1 MSSNSSSGQGPLNRA
16 PNAGA
21 APTTG
26 SANNNS
32 SAAAKGNNASGG
44 QQKSW
49 MSRLGDM
56 GSKVGSFAGDKNTII
71 AFMVLAFIA
80 IIVIILYIVYK
91 IRNRNLQSVIL
102 VEKPLKLFDMQEAPV
117 TFSSDKIVP
126 TSNGQEYT
134 YSFWVYIVDYDS
146 VSSQHRRLFLRNS
159 GSEVDQGNPVV
170 FMDGRTNRMYIAAKT
185 NMASSVNSLD
195 DLLPE
200 NNNAT
205 KYMTAV
211 VEYVPLQ
218 RWVHISVVLQDNL
231 LTVFKDGDMYTVKN
245 VHDLWNS
252 GSGEER
258 PIFMGTRGNVYVGH
272 AQDNNTPTHGFLSRL
287 QFFNYALMEKDVQDV
302 YAQGPTSSGLL
313 STVGLNQYGVR
324 TPIYK
329 KD

>member
-1 MSSNSSSGQGPLNRA
+1 MNRASSNAATPAAPSPGSNNAAKASNAASSGQ
-16 PNAGA
+16 
-21 APTTG
+21 
-26 SANNNS
+26 
-32 SAAAKGNNASGG
+32 
-44 QQKSW
+44 QQKGW

-56 GSKVGSFAGDKNTII
+56 GNKVGQFAGDKNTII

-102 VEKPLKLFDMQEAPV
+102 VDKPLKLFDMQEAPV

-159 GSEVDQGNPVV
+159 GSEVDQANPVV
-170 FMDGRTNRMYIAAKT
+170 FMDGRTNRMYIATKT

-252 GSGEER
+252 GAGEER

-272 AQDNNTPTHGFLSRL
+272 AQDNNTPTHGFISRL

-302 YAQGPTSSGLL
+302 YAQGPTSGGVL

-324 TPIYK
+324 TPIYR